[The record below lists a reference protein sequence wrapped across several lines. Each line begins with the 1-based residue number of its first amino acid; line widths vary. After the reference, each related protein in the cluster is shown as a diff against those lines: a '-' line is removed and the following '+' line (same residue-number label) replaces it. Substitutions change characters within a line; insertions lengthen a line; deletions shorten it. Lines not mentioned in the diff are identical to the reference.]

1 MQAAKLDHD
10 LGLEE
15 RPHEAEFDDFILH
28 VDGWLC
34 EIKDVQ
40 IRDGLHVLGAA
51 PAGDARVDLVLAILR
66 ARQMWGGEQ
75 SLPGLREA
83 LGLPD
88 DAPKARVD
96 EVEALAHALVAGMEA
111 AGWDPDAAPA
121 VVAEVCGTA
130 NSAANVDSRVRR
142 VGTLSA

>member
-1 MQAAKLDHD
+1 
-10 LGLEE
+10 GLEE
-15 RPHEAEFDDFILH
+15 RPHEAEFDDFLLH

-40 IRDGLHVLGAA
+40 IRDGLPVRGAA
-51 PAGDARVDLVLAILR
+51 PAGDQRVDLVLAMLR

-88 DAPKARVD
+88 DAPKAHVD
-96 EVEALAHALVAGMEA
+96 EVEAFAHALVAGMEA
-111 AGWDPDAAPA
+111 ADWDAD
-121 VVAEVCGTA
+121 
-130 NSAANVDSRVRR
+130 
-142 VGTLSA
+142 